1 MLSLRSRL
9 REMREDV
16 SDVEFCSQVLE
27 SLPEETFGSVITA
40 ILLTPKDQIGWEKMR
55 TDLSTFWNRI
65 CRKDGE
71 AEDVA
76 LVSRAPEANRG
87 ARHSRSNKVCFAF
100 RDTGICRFGNRCRFK
115 HVSPAGQHNLGQMMD
130 IRFS

>member
-55 TDLSTFWNRI
+55 TD
-65 CRKDGE
+65 
-71 AEDVA
+71 V
-76 LVSRAPEANRG
+76 
-87 ARHSRSNKVCFAF
+87 H
-100 RDTGICRFGNRCRFK
+100 FGTEFVGKMVKLRM
-115 HVSPAGQHNLGQMMD
+115 SLW
-130 IRFS
+130 